1 MNDARPQP
9 VSYGPATFVAAL
21 VNILIVE
28 VALWLTV
35 PWIALAV
42 FVVPLLVVVVDVV
55 VAAILTSRSGTL
67 SQVGRGM
74 LIGLI
79 AAPATLVVF
88 LPGFF
93 LAQAFGLV

>member
-1 MNDARPQP
+1 MVNDARPQR

-42 FVVPLLVVVVDVV
+42 FVGPLLVVDVV

-67 SQVGRGM
+67 AQVGRGM

-93 LAQAFGLV
+93 LAQALGLV

>member
-1 MNDARPQP
+1 MVNEARSQRIN
-9 VSYGPATFVAAL
+9 YGPVTFVAAL

-42 FVVPLLVVVVDVV
+42 FVVPLLVVDVV
-55 VAAILTSRSGTL
+55 VAVILKSRSGTL
-67 SQVGRGM
+67 AQVGRGM

-79 AAPATLVVF
+79 AVPATLLLF

-93 LAQAFGLV
+93 LAQALGLV

>member
-1 MNDARPQP
+1 MVNDTGPQRIN
-9 VSYGPATFVAAL
+9 YGPTTFVAAL

-42 FVVPLLVVVVDVV
+42 FVVPLLVVDAV
-55 VAAILTSRSGTL
+55 VAAILKSRSGAL
-67 SQVGRGM
+67 AQVGRGM

-93 LAQAFGLV
+93 LAQALGLV

>member
-1 MNDARPQP
+1 MVNDARPQR

-42 FVVPLLVVVVDVV
+42 FVVPLLVVVDVV

-67 SQVGRGM
+67 AQVGRGM

-79 AAPATLVVF
+79 AAPATLAVF

-93 LAQAFGLV
+93 LAQALGLV